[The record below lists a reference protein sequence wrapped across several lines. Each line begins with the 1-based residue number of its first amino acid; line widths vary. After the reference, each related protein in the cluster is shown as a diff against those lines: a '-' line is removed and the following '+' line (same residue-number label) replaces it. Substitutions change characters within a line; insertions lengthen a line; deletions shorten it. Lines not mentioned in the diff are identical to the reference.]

1 MSPLPDGVI
10 GRHYARKC
18 LELVRGDI
26 TLETT
31 DAIVNAA
38 NAHLAPG
45 AGVCG
50 AIHAAGGDAIFDEC
64 ADIVRRRGPLSA
76 GEAAITGAGR
86 LRCRHVIHAVGPVW
100 RGGAAGEPVALAS
113 CYRESLRL
121 ADQQGLASIAFPSIS
136 TGIYGYPVADAATV
150 ALHSVREHLG
160 TSARPGLVRF
170 VLFTA
175 PDLRAYRW
183 RSTSSW
189 AGTNRDYSP
198 RRHKDHKGTGDR
210 SAERHGDPSFVSLVF
225 LW

>member
-1 MSPLPDGVI
+1 VI
-10 GRHYARKC
+10 ARHYARKS
-18 LELVRGDI
+18 LELVHGDI

-50 AIHAAGGDAIFDEC
+50 AIHAAGGETIFDEC
-64 ADIVRRRGPLSA
+64 AEIVRRRGPLSP

-86 LRCRHVIHAVGPVW
+86 LRCRQVIHAVGPVW
-100 RGGAAGEPVALAS
+100 RGGAVGEPAALAS

-121 ADQQGLASIAFPSIS
+121 AEQHGLAGIAFPSIS

-150 ALHSVREHLG
+150 ALHAVREHLG
-160 TSARPGLVRF
+160 KSVRPVLVRF

-175 PDLRAYRW
+175 ADLRVYQTAADQL
-183 RSTSSW
+183 
-189 AGTNRDYSP
+189 AGWD
-198 RRHKDHKGTGDR
+198 
-210 SAERHGDPSFVSLVF
+210 
-225 LW
+225 